1 MNFANSAGTSTT
13 PYDSA
18 FERKAWLLV
27 GFTWIA
33 YCLNYSDRQVIF
45 SIFPILKSELKF
57 TDAQLGLTG
66 SVFLWVYG
74 LCSPIAG
81 QIGDR
86 FSKRW
91 LVAMSLLLWSGVTA
105 LTGAAHSAGMIL
117 TCRAL
122 TGVTESLFVPAAV
135 ALLANAHR
143 PENRSR
149 AFALYGTGQL
159 AGIVVGGWYGGFMA
173 QEFHWRFAFYSLGL
187 IGILYCYPYFRF
199 LKTFSEEAHVET
211 RKSGSTLAVT
221 ALARIPTYLVLCVV
235 SGVFNLTLWLLYT
248 WLPDFL
254 YEKFSLG
261 LADAG
266 YTATVYLQSATM
278 IGMLAGATAADY
290 LYRWIKA
297 SRFWLIFAGL
307 LLGAPCVHLI
317 GNSDSLLATKL
328 AAIAFGLSGGLAVGN
343 LYISSFDV
351 VPADTR
357 ASAVAFMNLAG
368 YLTSGFAP
376 LVTGMWK
383 RSIGIHHM
391 MSYASVLMVAAAVLL
406 LAGIKFLFPE
416 DYQRVH

>member
-1 MNFANSAGTSTT
+1 MST
-13 PYDSA
+13 A
-18 FERKAWLLV
+18 FVSPPQPDAALERKAWLLV
-27 GFTWIA
+27 AFTWIA

-45 SIFPILKSELKF
+45 SIFPILKSELRF

-66 SVFLWVYG
+66 SMFLWVYG

-86 FSKRW
+86 FSKRR
-91 LVAMSLLLWSGVTA
+91 LVALSLLLWSGVTA
-105 LTGAAHSAGMIL
+105 LTGLSHSVTMVL

-159 AGIVVGGWYGGFMA
+159 AGIVVGGWYGGFVA
-173 QEFHWRFAFYSLGL
+173 QEFQWRLAFYSLGL
-187 IGILYCYPYFRF
+187 AGIVYCFPYFRF
-199 LKTFSEEAHVET
+199 LRSFSEEARVET
-211 RKSGSTLAVT
+211 RKSGSALAVT

-235 SGVFNLTLWLLYT
+235 SGVFNLTLWLLYS

-254 YEKFSLG
+254 YEKFSLS
-261 LADAG
+261 LAGAG
-266 YTATVYLQSATM
+266 YTATVYLQTATM
-278 IGMLAGATAADY
+278 VGTLIGGAAADY
-290 LYRWIKA
+290 LYRRTKA
-297 SRFWLIFAGL
+297 SRFWMVAIGL
-307 LLGAPCVHLI
+307 LLAAPCVHLI
-317 GNSDSLLATKL
+317 GNNSSLLFTKL
-328 AAIAFGLSGGLAVGN
+328 AAIGFGLSGGLAMAN

-376 LVTGMWK
+376 LVTGVWK
-383 RSIGIHHM
+383 QSLGIPKM
-391 MSYASVLMVAAAVLL
+391 MSYASLLVVAAGLLL
-406 LAGIKFLFPE
+406 LAGIKFLVPS

>member
-1 MNFANSAGTSTT
+1 MS
-13 PYDSA
+13 SA
-18 FERKAWLLV
+18 FASPAQQEAAIERKAWLLV

-45 SIFPILKSELKF
+45 SIFPILKSELHF
-57 TDAQLGLTG
+57 SDAQLGLTG

-91 LVAMSLLLWSGVTA
+91 LVALSLLLWSGVTA
-105 LTGAAHSAGMIL
+105 LTGLSHSVGMVL

-173 QEFHWRFAFYSLGL
+173 QEFQWRLAFYSLGL
-187 IGILYCYPYFRF
+187 AGILYCYPYFRF
-199 LKTFSEEAHVET
+199 LKSFSEEARVET
-211 RKSGSTLAVT
+211 KKSGSTLAVA
-221 ALARIPTYLVLCVV
+221 ALARIPMYLVLCVM

-248 WLPDFL
+248 WLPNFL
-254 YEKFSLG
+254 YDKFSLS

-266 YTATVYLQSATM
+266 YTATVYLQTATM
-278 IGMLAGATAADY
+278 VGTLVGGAAADY

-307 LLGAPCVHLI
+307 LLGAPCVHFI
-317 GNSDSLLATKL
+317 GNSDTLLLTKL
-328 AAIAFGLSGGLAVGN
+328 AAIAFGLTGGLALAN
-343 LYISSFDV
+343 LYISAFDV

-376 LVTGMWK
+376 LVTGVWK
-383 RSIGIHHM
+383 QSLGIHTM
-391 MSYASVLMVAAAVLL
+391 MTYASVLLAAAALLL
-406 LAGIKFLFPE
+406 LAGIKFLFPS
-416 DYQRVH
+416 DYARVH

>member
-1 MNFANSAGTSTT
+1 MNSTGVST
-13 PYDSA
+13 KQYDAA
-18 FERKAWLLV
+18 FERKAWLRV
-27 GFTWIA
+27 GFTWFA

-105 LTGAAHSAGMIL
+105 LTGAAHTAGMIF

-173 QEFHWRFAFYSLGL
+173 QEFQWRFAFYSLGL

-199 LKTFSEEAHVET
+199 LKGFSEEAHVET
-211 RKSGSTLAVT
+211 RKSGSPLAVT

-235 SGVFNLTLWLLYT
+235 SGVFNLTLWLLYA

-254 YEKFSLG
+254 LEKFSLG

-266 YTATVYLQSATM
+266 FTATVYLQRRFFISTPRHVVETASTAAQCATNHSGRLAAVSNSFRLRSAGRT
-278 IGMLAGATAADY
+278 LATA
-290 LYRWIKA
+290 
-297 SRFWLIFAGL
+297 
-307 LLGAPCVHLI
+307 PCCS
-317 GNSDSLLATKL
+317 GRAFTSSE
-328 AAIAFGLSGGLAVGN
+328 IAFQTLPIFSMRRSTPVSMLTVRPETPA
-343 LYISSFDV
+343 SS
-351 VPADTR
+351 R
-357 ASAVAFMNLAG
+357 AF
-368 YLTSGFAP
+368 
-376 LVTGMWK
+376 
-383 RSIGIHHM
+383 
-391 MSYASVLMVAAAVLL
+391 
-406 LAGIKFLFPE
+406 
-416 DYQRVH
+416 

>member
-1 MNFANSAGTSTT
+1 MSGVFGSELEKEAALQ
-13 PYDSA
+13 
-18 FERKAWLLV
+18 RKAWLLV

-45 SIFPILKSELKF
+45 SIFPILKTELHF
-57 TDAQLGLTG
+57 TNAQLGLTG
-66 SVFLWVYG
+66 SAFLWVYG

-86 FSKRW
+86 FSKRR
-91 LVAMSLLLWSGVTA
+91 LVALSLLLWSAVTA
-105 LTGAAHSAGMIL
+105 LTGLSHSVGMVL

-159 AGIVVGGWYGGFMA
+159 AGIVLGGWFGGYVA
-173 QEFHWRFAFYSLGL
+173 QEFQWRLAFFALGL
-187 IGILYCYPYFRF
+187 AGIVYCVPYFRF
-199 LKTFSEEAHVET
+199 LNNFSEEVHVET
-211 RKSGSTLAVT
+211 KKSGSNLAVT
-221 ALARIPTYLVLCVV
+221 ALAKIPTYLVLCGV
-235 SGVFNLTLWLLYT
+235 SSVFNLTLWLLYS

-254 YEKFSLG
+254 YEKFSLS

-266 YTATVYLQSATM
+266 YTATVYLQTASL
-278 IGMLAGATAADY
+278 IGTLFGGALADS
-290 LYRWIKA
+290 LYRRNKSA
-297 SRFWLIFAGL
+297 RFWLIAIGL
-307 LLGAPCVHLI
+307 LLTAPCVHLI
-317 GNSDSLLATKL
+317 GNSDTLLFTKL
-328 AAIAFGLSGGLAVGN
+328 AAVAFGLVGGLALAN
-343 LYISSFDV
+343 LYISSFDI

-376 LVTGMWK
+376 LVTGVWK
-383 RSIGIHHM
+383 QELGIHRM
-391 MSYASVLMVAAAVLL
+391 MSYTSLLLIAAAILL
-406 LAGIKFLFPE
+406 FTAIRYLVPA
-416 DYQRVH
+416 DYRRVH

>member
-1 MNFANSAGTSTT
+1 MNTFVSPAQREA
-13 PYDSA
+13 DLD
-18 FERKAWLLV
+18 RRAWLLV

-45 SIFPILKSELKF
+45 SIFPILKSELHF

-66 SVFLWVYG
+66 SAFLWVYG

-86 FSKRW
+86 FSKRR
-91 LVAMSLLLWSGVTA
+91 LVALSLLLWSGVTA
-105 LTGAAHSAGMIL
+105 LTGFSHSVGMVL

-149 AFALYGTGQL
+149 AFAVYGTGQL
-159 AGIVVGGWYGGFMA
+159 AGIVVGGWYGGFIA
-173 QEFHWRFAFYSLGL
+173 QEFQWRLAFYSLGAA
-187 IGILYCYPYFRF
+187 GIVYCIPYFRF
-199 LKTFSEEAHVET
+199 LNSFSEEARVET
-211 RKSGSTLAVT
+211 RKSGAALAVT
-221 ALARIPTYLVLCVV
+221 ALARIPSYLVLCFV
-235 SGVFNLTLWLLYT
+235 SSVFNLTLWVLYT

-254 YEKFSLG
+254 YEKFSLS
-261 LADAG
+261 LAGAG
-266 YTATVYLQSATM
+266 YTATVYLQTASLVGT
-278 IGMLAGATAADY
+278 LAGGVLADY
-290 LYRWIKA
+290 LYRRTNRA
-297 SRFWLIFAGL
+297 RFWLIAIGVL
-307 LLGAPCVHLI
+307 LCAPCVHLI
-317 GNSDSLLATKL
+317 GNCDSLLFTKL
-328 AAIAFGLSGGLAVGN
+328 AAVAFGLTGGLALAN

-376 LVTGMWK
+376 LVIGVWK
-383 RSIGIHHM
+383 QTIGIGRM
-391 MSYASVLMVAAAVLL
+391 MSYTALL
-406 LAGIKFLFPE
+406 LVGAALVLFAATKYLVPK
-416 DYQRVH
+416 DYERVH

>member
-1 MNFANSAGTSTT
+1 MNGTGASTT
-13 PYDSA
+13 QYDGA

-86 FSKRW
+86 FSKRS

-105 LTGAAHSAGMIL
+105 LTGAAHSAAMIL

-159 AGIVVGGWYGGFMA
+159 AGIVLGGWYGGFMA
-173 QEFHWRFAFYSLGL
+173 QEFQWRFAFYSLGV

-199 LKTFSEEAHVET
+199 LKSFSEEAHVET
-211 RKSGSTLAVT
+211 RKSGTTLAVT

-235 SGVFNLTLWLLYT
+235 SGVFNLSLWLLYT
-248 WLPDFL
+248 WLPNFL

-266 YTATVYLQSATM
+266 YTATVYLQSASLV
-278 IGMLAGATAADY
+278 GMLAGAG
-290 LYRWIKA
+290 R
-297 SRFWLIFAGL
+297 R
-307 LLGAPCVHLI
+307 
-317 GNSDSLLATKL
+317 
-328 AAIAFGLSGGLAVGN
+328 
-343 LYISSFDV
+343 
-351 VPADTR
+351 
-357 ASAVAFMNLAG
+357 
-368 YLTSGFAP
+368 
-376 LVTGMWK
+376 
-383 RSIGIHHM
+383 
-391 MSYASVLMVAAAVLL
+391 
-406 LAGIKFLFPE
+406 
-416 DYQRVH
+416 

>member
-1 MNFANSAGTSTT
+1 MSAAFAKSEQEQA
-13 PYDSA
+13 A
-18 FERKAWLLV
+18 LERKAWLLV

-45 SIFPILKSELKF
+45 SIFPILKSELHF
-57 TDAQLGLTG
+57 SDAQLGLTG
-66 SVFLWVYG
+66 SAFLWVYG

-86 FSKRW
+86 FSKRR
-91 LVAMSLLLWSGVTA
+91 LVALSLLLWSGVTV
-105 LTGAAHSAGMIL
+105 LMGFSHSVTMVL

-159 AGIVVGGWYGGFMA
+159 AGIVLGGWFGGYVA
-173 QEFHWRFAFYSLGL
+173 QEFQWRLAFYALGL
-187 IGILYCYPYFRF
+187 AGIIYCVPYFRF
-199 LKTFSEEAHVET
+199 LSGFSEETHVET
-211 RKSGSTLAVT
+211 KKSGSILAVT

-235 SGVFNLTLWLLYT
+235 SSVFNVTLWLLYT

-254 YEKFSLG
+254 YEKFSLT

-266 YTATVYLQSATM
+266 YTATVYLQTASLVGT
-278 IGMLAGATAADY
+278 LAGGALADFLYKRKKAA
-290 LYRWIKA
+290 
-297 SRFWLIFAGL
+297 RFWLIAIGL
-307 LLGAPCVHLI
+307 LLASPCVHLI
-317 GNSDSLLATKL
+317 GSSNSLLFTKL
-328 AAIAFGLSGGLAVGN
+328 AAVAFGLVAGLAMAN
-343 LYISSFDV
+343 LYISSFDI

-357 ASAVAFMNLAG
+357 ASAVAFMNLSG
-368 YLTSGFAP
+368 YLASGFAP

-383 RSIGIHHM
+383 QTLGIHTM
-391 MSYASVLMVAAAVLL
+391 MDYTSLLLVAAAALL
-406 LAGIKFLFPE
+406 FAATRFLFRS

>member
-1 MNFANSAGTSTT
+1 MNRAGASTT
-13 PYDSA
+13 PYGPA

-27 GFTWIA
+27 AFTWIA

-159 AGIVVGGWYGGFMA
+159 AGIVIGGWYGGYMA
-173 QEFHWRFAFYSLGL
+173 QQSEWRVAFYSLGL

-199 LKTFSEEAHVET
+199 LRSFSEEAHVET

-221 ALARIPTYLVLCVV
+221 VLARISTYLVLCVV

-278 IGMLAGATAADY
+278 AGMLAGAAAADW

-297 SRFWLIFAGL
+297 SRFWLIFMGL

-328 AAIAFGLSGGLAVGN
+328 AAIAFGLSGGLAVAN

-357 ASAVAFMNLAG
+357 ASAVAFMNLAA

-376 LVTGMWK
+376 LVSGMWK
-383 RSIGIHHM
+383 QTIGIHRI
-391 MSYASVLMVAAAVLL
+391 MSYASVLLVAAALLL
-406 LAGIKFLFPE
+406 LAGIKFLFPA
-416 DYQRVH
+416 DYKRVH

>member
-1 MNFANSAGTSTT
+1 MNGTGTGTT
-13 PYDSA
+13 QYDAA

-45 SIFPILKSELKF
+45 SIFPVLKSELKF

-105 LTGAAHSAGMIL
+105 LTGAAHSAAMIL

-143 PENRSR
+143 PQNRSR

-159 AGIVVGGWYGGFMA
+159 AGIVLGGWYGGFMA
-173 QEFHWRFAFYSLGL
+173 QEFQWRLAFYSLGL

-199 LKTFSEEAHVET
+199 LKSFKEEAHVET

-221 ALARIPTYLVLCVV
+221 ALARIPTYLVLCIV
-235 SGVFNLTLWLLYT
+235 SGIFNLTLWLLYT
-248 WLPDFL
+248 WLPNFL
-254 YEKFSLG
+254 FEKFSLG

-266 YTATVYLQSATM
+266 YTATVYLQSASLA
-278 IGMLAGATAADY
+278 GMLAGAAAADY
-290 LYRWIKA
+290 LYRWIRS
-297 SRFWLIFAGL
+297 SRFWLIFTGL

-328 AAIAFGLSGGLAVGN
+328 AAIAFGLCGGLAMAN

-351 VPADTR
+351 VPSDTR

-376 LVTGMWK
+376 LLTGMWK
-383 RSIGIHHM
+383 QSIGIHRM
-391 MSYASVLMVAAAVLL
+391 MSYASVLLVAAALLL
-406 LAGIKFLFPE
+406 LAGIKFRFPA
-416 DYQRVH
+416 DYNRVH